1 MSSTKMHIYFFE
13 NDQVF
18 FAKVLFL
25 ETIKEVCYFFRKLCD
40 FCENVVYFKEAVSR
54 DLLQFFS

>member
-1 MSSTKMHIYFFE
+1 MEVILSLKMHIYFFE

-25 ETIKEVCYFFRKLCD
+25 ETIKEVCYFF
-40 FCENVVYFKEAVSR
+40 FIENDANFAKMSCI
-54 DLLQFFS
+54 F